1 MKKTSVPIA
10 KERLEALVVSDRIHC
25 KPEEYEMICKELYK
39 TLSKYMAVAEVGI
52 RDIVLTR
59 SEIHIQ
65 LMGEQH

>member
-10 KERLEALVVSDRIHC
+10 KERLESLVVSDRIHC

-39 TLSKYMAVAEVGI
+39 TLSKYMAVAEDEMRI
-52 RDIVLTR
+52 NITR

>member
-10 KERLEALVVSDRIHC
+10 KERLEALVVSDRIQC
-25 KPEEYEMICKELYK
+25 KPEEHEMICKELYK
-39 TLSKYMAVAEVGI
+39 TLSKYMAVAEDEMRI
-52 RDIVLTR
+52 NITR

>member
-10 KERLEALVVSDRIHC
+10 KQRLEALVVSDRIHC

-39 TLSKYMAVAEVGI
+39 TLSKYMAVAEDEMRI
-52 RDIVLTR
+52 HITR

>member
-10 KERLEALVVSDRIHC
+10 KERLEALVVSDRIQC

-39 TLSKYMAVAEVGI
+39 TLSKYMAFAEDEMRI
-52 RDIVLTR
+52 NITR

>member
-10 KERLEALVVSDRIHC
+10 KERLEALVVSDRI
-25 KPEEYEMICKELYK
+25 CKELYK
-39 TLSKYMAVAEVGI
+39 TLSKYMAVAEDEMRI
-52 RDIVLTR
+52 HITR